1 MGLSSLL
8 VDLQKEQISMDEFV
22 TQGQILCIEAGIAA
36 TGGAIGQMLIPIP
49 VLGAVIG
56 TVTANFVWGF
66 AKDKLGARE
75 RELKKVLDAYTES
88 ILVKVEKAYQEIIS
102 KINAKYTQ
110 YNSLIDAAFDVQAN
124 SEVLA
129 AASVELAFELGVNR
143 KKILKSD
150 VDLDAFFLG

>member
-1 MGLSSLL
+1 M
-8 VDLQKEQISMDEFV
+8 
-22 TQGQILCIEAGIAA
+22 
-36 TGGAIGQMLIPIP
+36 
-49 VLGAVIG
+49 
-56 TVTANFVWGF
+56 
-66 AKDKLGARE
+66 
-75 RELKKVLDAYTES
+75 LDAYTES

-143 KKILKSD
+143 KKY
-150 VDLDAFFLG
+150 